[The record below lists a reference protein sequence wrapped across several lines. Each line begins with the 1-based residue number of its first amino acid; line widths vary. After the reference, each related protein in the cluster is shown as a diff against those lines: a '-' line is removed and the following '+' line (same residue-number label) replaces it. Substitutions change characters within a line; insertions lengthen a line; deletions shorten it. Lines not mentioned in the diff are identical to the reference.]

1 MRMRLLCAF
10 AKLHGYDY
18 LRQLVKP
25 LLDKMCV
32 LTVGNSFI
40 LDSQTAS
47 EEDIAD
53 NQETIKFFTQAF
65 LTIVCNSAPGMPL

>member
-10 AKLHGYDY
+10 AKLHGYNY

-25 LLDKMCV
+25 LLDKMCE
-32 LTVGNSFI
+32 LTANNSFI
-40 LDSQTAS
+40 LDLQTAS
-47 EEDIAD
+47 EEEVAD

-65 LTIVCNSAPGMPL
+65 LSIVCNSAVAMPL

>member
-25 LLDKMCV
+25 LLDKMCD
-32 LTVGNSFI
+32 LTAGNSFI
-40 LDSQTAS
+40 LDSALVPD
-47 EEDIAD
+47 EEIVD
-53 NQETIKFFTQAF
+53 NQETIKFFAQAF
-65 LTIVCNSAPGMPL
+65 LTIVCNSASGMPL